1 MTIIQVFGSL
11 KYSYITCT
19 WRHTFSTLT
28 VVTVIVCIMG
38 LGQILSPIYSIFRIY
53 EAFFCPFQKLKTE
66 KKSICKAHLAQK
78 NQVWSRLKISAKI
91 NKANLRAILMD
102 FIIRN
107 ENHIQISINLAKN
120 DIFWRRYF
128 GFWIYLPIWQRRSS
142 CLRIGRSFFPCSGTA
157 YRFRLGSVWL

>member
-1 MTIIQVFGSL
+1 
-11 KYSYITCT
+11 
-19 WRHTFSTLT
+19 
-28 VVTVIVCIMG
+28 MG

-128 GFWIYLPIWQRRSS
+128 GFWKILTDMAEAVIMSKDRPKFFSLFRYCLSFSS
-142 CLRIGRSFFPCSGTA
+142 RFSLTVVVLGIFSGRSGMPKKIFPGLKKRCFL
-157 YRFRLGSVWL
+157 R